1 MVNKPIPEIDV
12 IFNKYLITD
21 NIVYNIMPS
30 TTRNEFV
37 SNMVIDE
44 DLTYKIYNISGN
56 ILSSNELIG
65 TGSYLI
71 ISNGI
76 KTMTYEISVYGDVS
90 GDGKVSIKDVYMIAD
105 YAVAT
110 SENKQSILSS
120 AVQLIA
126 ADVNI
131 DDRISISDVFRVAD
145 YAINP
150 SKGF

>member
-1 MVNKPIPEIDV
+1 
-12 IFNKYLITD
+12 
-21 NIVYNIMPS
+21 
-30 TTRNEFV
+30 
-37 SNMVIDE
+37 
-44 DLTYKIYNISGN
+44 
-56 ILSSNELIG
+56 
-65 TGSYLI
+65 
-71 ISNGI
+71 
-76 KTMTYEISVYGDVS
+76 
-90 GDGKVSIKDVYMIAD
+90 MIAD

-150 SKGF
+150 NKGF